1 MAGERGSMDCF
12 SCIEDTIFSRSGG
25 RSGLSLQL
33 FKGGDDDGSDVSL
46 EGEMVTS
53 DDESNEDACV
63 DASEARV
70 DVLEDKSGTSL
81 RKGLDI
87 APLIVDVAIDRDA
100 LGWLH
105 NVCRPS
111 VLQSMFSNRGP
122 LSRHSALLL
131 FEMTVVDSN

>member
-1 MAGERGSMDCF
+1 MVGESGSMACF

-33 FKGGDDDGSDVSL
+33 LKGDDDDSDGAL
-46 EGEMVTS
+46 EGEIVTS

-70 DVLEDKSGTSL
+70 DVLEDRSGTSL
-81 RKGLDI
+81 RKGLDF
-87 APLIVDVAIDRDA
+87 APLTVDVAIDRDA
-100 LGWLH
+100 FGWLH

-122 LSRHSALLL
+122 SSRHSALLL
-131 FEMTVVDSN
+131 FEMTAVDSD